1 MNKVVLRFSD
11 GKVLKGYL
19 EHFSPDNEI
28 VNINEISGERK
39 SVNIN
44 ELKAIFFVKTFE
56 GKKDYN
62 ERKAFSGVNKR
73 LKRVF
78 VKFKDG
84 ESLTGYIEG
93 EMPWQKGFFLES
105 GKKGGF
111 FLLPTDNESNNIKIF
126 VIASFVKD
134 VTLVG

>member
-1 MNKVVLRFSD
+1 MDKVVLRFSD

-19 EHFSPDNEI
+19 EHFSPDDEI
-28 VNINEISGERK
+28 VSINDISGERK

-62 ERKAFSGVNKR
+62 ERKAFSGVNTG

-78 VKFKDG
+78 VRFKDG

-93 EMPWQKGFFLES
+93 EMPWQRGFFLES
-105 GKKGGF
+105 GRRKGF
-111 FLLPTDNESNNIKIF
+111 FLLPTDSESNNIKIF

>member
-1 MNKVVLRFSD
+1 MN
-11 GKVLKGYL
+11 
-19 EHFSPDNEI
+19 
-28 VNINEISGERK
+28 
-39 SVNIN
+39 
-44 ELKAIFFVKTFE
+44 T
-56 GKKDYN
+56 
-62 ERKAFSGVNKR
+62 R

-105 GKKGGF
+105 GRKKGF
-111 FLLPTDNESNNIKIF
+111 FLLPTDTESNNIKIF
-126 VIASFVKD
+126 IIASFVRD

>member
-1 MNKVVLRFSD
+1 MDKVVLRFSD

-19 EHFSPDNEI
+19 EHFSPDDEI
-28 VNINEISGERK
+28 VSINDISGERK

-62 ERKAFSGVNKR
+62 ERKAFGGMNIR

-84 ESLTGYIEG
+84 ESLTGYVEG
-93 EMPWQKGFFLES
+93 EVPWEKGFFLES
-105 GKKGGF
+105 GRKRGF
-111 FLLPTDNESNNIKIF
+111 FMLPTDRESNNIKIF
-126 VIASFVKD
+126 IVTSFVKD

>member
-1 MNKVVLRFSD
+1 MDKVVLRFS
-11 GKVLKGYL
+11 GGEVLKGYL
-19 EHFSPDNEI
+19 EHFSPDDEI
-28 VNINEISGERK
+28 VSINEISGERK

-62 ERKAFSGVNKR
+62 ERKAFSGVNTR

-93 EMPWQKGFFLES
+93 ELPWQKGFFLES
-105 GKKGGF
+105 GRKKGF
-111 FLLPTDNESNNIKIF
+111 FLLPTDSESNNIKIF
-126 VIASFVKD
+126 VIASFVRD